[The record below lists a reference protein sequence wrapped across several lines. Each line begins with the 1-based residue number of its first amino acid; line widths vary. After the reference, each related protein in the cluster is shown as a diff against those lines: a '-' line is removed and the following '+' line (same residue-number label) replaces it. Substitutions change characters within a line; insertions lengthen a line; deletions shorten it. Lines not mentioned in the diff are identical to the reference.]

1 MAYLEFG
8 SGTGS
13 LVDDGLATDGIRAAY
28 VDDSEVNPAE
38 SYLRHDMT
46 LANVALAVHVPDP
59 EDLTEALHHGH
70 FADHYTDTHEAI
82 EDRGNWGPAD
92 LHEDEEELPSM
103 EAQHMHDL

>member
-13 LVDDGLATDGIRAAY
+13 LVDDGLTPDGIRAEY
-28 VDDSEVNPAE
+28 VDDSLVNPAE
-38 SYLRHDMT
+38 SYLRHDLT
-46 LANVALAVHVPDP
+46 PANVALAVHVPDP

-70 FADHYTDTHEAI
+70 FADHYTETHLAV
-82 EDRGNWGPAD
+82 EDRGNWGPAID
-92 LHEDEEELPSM
+92 HEDELPSL